1 MGALLAAAVLA
12 LVVLAVPAASAQE
25 GGVNFVAEPV
35 PGSQTDPAGGGFFY
49 LQGDPGAEI
58 TQAIGLRNDSAGPLQ
73 MKLAAVDASTG
84 QLGGASYA
92 LANETPSRTG
102 AWISLERADLTLAA
116 KASAVVSFKVAIP
129 PGGESGHHLAGIS
142 ISVPKGQG
150 GSAEAGQ
157 GQAGASVDVQ
167 TRRIIA
173 VQVNLPGPSEPE
185 LVIGGVSPAARSDG
199 LYLEIAVENTG
210 QGLTKAKGVINVGTD
225 FQREFDVDTF
235 VPDTSIAYPIKWT
248 ADASDGEYP
257 TRVEI
262 TYGERTAEWQGTF
275 SVGQKVLEELADRKV
290 PPADPPKADHE
301 RGSGVPVPALIG
313 AAVGGAVLVGGGG
326 LVLSRLRRPRVPRL
340 PRG

>member
-1 MGALLAAAVLA
+1 MRALHAAAVLA
-12 LVVLAVPAASAQE
+12 LAMLAVPTASAQD
-25 GGVNFVAEPV
+25 GGVNFVAEPT

-58 TQAIGLRNDSAGPLQ
+58 TQTIGLRNDSDGPLQ

-84 QLGGASYA
+84 QVGGASYA

-102 AWISLERADLTLAA
+102 AWISLERTDLTLAA

-129 PGGESGHHLAGIS
+129 PGAESGHHLAGIS
-142 ISVPKGQG
+142 ISAPKSQG

-185 LVIGGVSPAARSDG
+185 LVIGGVSPAARPDG
-199 LYLEIAVENTG
+199 LYLEIAMENIG
-210 QGLTKAKGVINVGTD
+210 QGLTKAKGVINVGDD
-225 FQREFDVDTF
+225 FRREFEVDTF
-235 VPDTSIAYPIKWT
+235 VPRTSIAYPIKWT

-262 TYGERTAEWQGTF
+262 TYGERSAKWEGTF
-275 SVGQKVLEELADRKV
+275 SVGQEVLDELADRRV
-290 PPADPPKADHE
+290 SPADPPKANDE
-301 RGSGVPVPALIG
+301 GSGVPVPALIG
-313 AAVGGAVLVGGGG
+313 AAVGGAALVGGGG
-326 LVLSRLRRPRVPRL
+326 LAVSRLRRPRVPRL
-340 PRG
+340 PRR